1 MIAIRLIG
9 RVEEITASVQQIRQV
24 LDVIEES
31 APYPCRGNTQQ
42 VRIYLRATLMPVH
55 SYWCGTC
62 NGTGLTENATCGH
75 CGGTGIDNHTPT

>member
-42 VRIYLRATLMPVH
+42 VRIYLRATLTPVH
-55 SYWCGTC
+55 GCRSGTD
-62 NGTGLTENATCGH
+62 T
-75 CGGTGIDNHTPT
+75 HTPD